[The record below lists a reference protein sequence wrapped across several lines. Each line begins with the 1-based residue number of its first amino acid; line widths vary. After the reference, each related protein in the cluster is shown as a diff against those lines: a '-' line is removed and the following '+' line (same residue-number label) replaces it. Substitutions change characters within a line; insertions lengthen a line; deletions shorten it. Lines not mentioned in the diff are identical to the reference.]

1 MFCVEGSIYYIL
13 GRCLYALFHNNII
26 YKDEDKSQRLAHILH
41 RLFDYLFNTICYA
54 IYITESSFKKI
65 TKMIGGK
72 YRLIEMIG
80 EGAFGAVLKGEHV
93 HNNEKVAIKIEK
105 KCSPINMLKNES
117 KIYLMLN
124 KEDSVG
130 GFPNLKWFGKDEQ
143 FYYMVLELL
152 GESLVS
158 FKSTSSLDLSIP
170 LPIVAKIGVQII
182 QRIKSVHQKGLIH
195 RDIKPDNFLFGLG
208 RNSQTVYLID
218 FGFCK
223 NYVTPEGDHIAKGG
237 VTSGVIGT
245 PNFVSVNAHEFLQT
259 SRRDDIESAI
269 YVLIYLFLP
278 LAQWRK
284 TFSDNMT
291 NDQIKRAKMSMRS
304 PDNALLN
311 GTPFAEL
318 LSRCDALE
326 YEEEPNY
333 VRLSHLISLF

>member
-1 MFCVEGSIYYIL
+1 MLRRRRRRRPV
-13 GRCLYALFHNNII
+13 
-26 YKDEDKSQRLAHILH
+26 HILH

-105 KCSPINMLKNES
+105 KTSPVNMLKNES

-158 FKSTSSLDLSIP
+158 FKSTSSSDLSIP

-223 NYVTPEGDHIAKGG
+223 NYVTPEGDHILKGAQ
-237 VTSGVIGT
+237 TSGVIGT

-284 TFSDNMT
+284 VFKEDMT
-291 NDQIKRAKMSMRS
+291 NDQIKMVKMQMRS
-304 PDNALLN
+304 SNHPFLS
-311 GTPFAEL
+311 GTPFREAL
-318 LSRCDALE
+318 MICDALK
-326 YEEEPNY
+326 YDEEPNY
-333 VRLSHLISLF
+333 ARLSDIITLF